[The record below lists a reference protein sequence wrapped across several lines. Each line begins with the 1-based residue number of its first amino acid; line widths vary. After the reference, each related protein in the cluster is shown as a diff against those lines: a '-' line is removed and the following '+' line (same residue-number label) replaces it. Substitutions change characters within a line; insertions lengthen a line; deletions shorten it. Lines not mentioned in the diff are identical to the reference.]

1 MTDVLEVYPKNFAEK
16 IGYTELRTQLLQHC
30 ASPLGREVMLA
41 LEASRDYGDITRALG
56 ETHEML
62 SILSSSEV
70 LPSLALVDCREAL
83 QRIRPLGT
91 YVEEEELIELL
102 RMLETLHALHH
113 FFLEEQSEGSR
124 SDESLVYRYW

>member
-41 LEASRDYGDITRALG
+41 LEASRDYGEITRALG

-62 SILSSSEV
+62 SILACASR
-70 LPSLALVDCREAL
+70 LP
-83 QRIRPLGT
+83 
-91 YVEEEELIELL
+91 
-102 RMLETLHALHH
+102 
-113 FFLEEQSEGSR
+113 
-124 SDESLVYRYW
+124 